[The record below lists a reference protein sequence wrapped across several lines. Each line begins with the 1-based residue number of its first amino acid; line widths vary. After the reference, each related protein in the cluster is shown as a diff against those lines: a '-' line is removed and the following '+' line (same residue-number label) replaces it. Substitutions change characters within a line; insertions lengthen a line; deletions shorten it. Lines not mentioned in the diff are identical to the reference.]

1 MEIIEAAGIIGIAV
15 RIIEDHGEV
24 GYSPVNFESAK
35 NYPLVWMR
43 QSESWMKRY
52 KMDIGEISQAVSIYA
67 DAIKSC
73 DARTIDQAKGRMF
86 ISYLASPDKA

>member
-1 MEIIEAAGIIGIAV
+1 MEMLEAAGIIGRAV

-24 GYSPVNFESAK
+24 GYSMVNFESAK
-35 NYPLVWMR
+35 NYPMVWMR
-43 QSESWMKRY
+43 QSEFWMKRY
-52 KMDIGEISQAVSIYA
+52 KMDIEKISQAVSIYA

-73 DARTIDQAKGRMF
+73 DSSTVDRAKGMMF

>member
-1 MEIIEAAGIIGIAV
+1 MEMLEAAGIIGRAV

-24 GYSPVNFESAK
+24 GYSKVNFESAK
-35 NYPLVWMR
+35 NYPMVWMR
-43 QSESWMKRY
+43 QSEFWMKRY
-52 KMDIGEISQAVSIYA
+52 KMDIEKISQAVSIYA

-73 DARTIDQAKGRMF
+73 DSSTVDRAKGMMF